1 MAGREAEQ
9 QVRVPMIRQDWR
21 DVTFVHWSYP
31 GEVVQALLPEDL
43 VVDTFDGLAWVSLT
57 PFRVDRLRG
66 PIGPPIPGVAQ
77 FAETNL
83 RTYVVAADGRD
94 GLFFFDIEASHT
106 AVARLTRTVFGLP
119 YRVARM
125 GVSTDGHPRYIGNR
139 TAANGD
145 VGYDIRVDVGSRLP
159 APTRDELEDWLA
171 GRWRAFGAMFG
182 RRISI
187 EVEHPTWDLYEAAL
201 LRCEEDLLRSAGLPQ
216 PTSPA
221 IVRWSP
227 GVPVALSFPRRV
239 RRR

>member
-9 QVRVPMIRQDWR
+9 QVRMAMIRQDWR

-31 GEVVQALLPEDL
+31 ADVVQPLLPQDL
-43 VVDTFDGLAWVSLT
+43 AADTFDGVAWVSLT

-66 PIGPPIPGVAQ
+66 PIGPPIPGVAC

-94 GLFFFDIEASHT
+94 GLFFFDIEASNT
-106 AVARLTRTVFGLP
+106 AVSRVTRTVFGLP

-139 TAANGD
+139 TTVDGD
-145 VGYDIRVDVGSRLP
+145 VGYDVRVDVGSRLP
-159 APTRDELEDWLA
+159 STGRPELEDWLA
-171 GRWRAFGAMFG
+171 GRWRAFGSMAG

-187 EVEHPTWDLYEAAL
+187 EVEHPPWDLYDAAL
-201 LRCEEDLLRSAGLPQ
+201 LRCEEDLLRSVGLPP

-221 IVRWSP
+221 MVRWSP

-239 RRR
+239 RAR